1 MRTVVQRVSEA
12 SVTVEGR
19 TVSSIGPGILVLA
32 AFRTGDDAGEIEWM
46 ARKVLELRIFEDEQ
60 GKMNRSVLETQGEV
74 LERSAVSERRV
85 IIADVPLRTGYTWYT
100 DLGDAPFIVALV
112 LALAAAMAW
121 SDPRLFGPRP
131 AERGSDL
138 EHEGDG
144 AVVDQ
149 LDAHVGAE
157 ATAGDRRPEP
167 A

>member
-74 LERSAVSERRV
+74 LIVSQFTLYGDCRKGRRPAYTHSAQAAEALRLYRAFVEYATSLYPRVSEGEFGAKMAVRLV
-85 IIADVPLRTGYTWYT
+85 NDGPVTLIIDRDRAEETG
-100 DLGDAPFIVALV
+100 
-112 LALAAAMAW
+112 
-121 SDPRLFGPRP
+121 
-131 AERGSDL
+131 
-138 EHEGDG
+138 
-144 AVVDQ
+144 
-149 LDAHVGAE
+149 
-157 ATAGDRRPEP
+157 
-167 A
+167 